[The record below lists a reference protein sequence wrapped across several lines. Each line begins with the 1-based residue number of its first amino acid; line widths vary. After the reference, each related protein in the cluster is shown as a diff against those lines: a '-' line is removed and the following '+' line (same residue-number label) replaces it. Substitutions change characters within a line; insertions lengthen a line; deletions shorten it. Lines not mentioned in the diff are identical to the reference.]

1 MSLNTAE
8 IALQPLGAAAL
19 PRLLARSAAGAAAGC
34 AAVHGLALV
43 AVPHPGTAL
52 LSAACLLCAAHLW
65 RRPGLAAWAAH
76 VVLTTAMLAAHPPVA
91 AAHHAET
98 GLAAWAGP
106 VAGLLAV
113 VALVLAAL
121 HGLGAL
127 RRS

>member
-1 MSLNTAE
+1 MRRM
-8 IALQPLGAAAL
+8 IAAGLAAAL
-19 PRLLARSAAGAAAGC
+19 AA
-34 AAVHGLALV
+34 
-43 AVPHPGTAL
+43 
-52 LSAACLLCAAHLW
+52 
-65 RRPGLAAWAAH
+65 
-76 VVLTTAMLAAHPPVA
+76 
-91 AAHHAET
+91 T